1 MGRLIDADRLK
12 AHYCWWSGGTKEMTI
27 DEAKKTFDTII
38 DVQPTV
44 DAEPVVRCKECKHY
58 VTGGY
63 CGIVNERYNED
74 EFCSRG
80 EEKEDEEEPITPEM
94 FAEKMRGIANRY
106 YGDEEMGHIQADG
119 LMIVLLEQLGYKEG
133 AEIFD
138 NMAKWYS

>member
-1 MGRLIDADRLK
+1 MSVIYRNEEGRWIMSTNNPDIV
-12 AHYCWWSGGTKEMTI
+12 E
-27 DEAKKTFDTII
+27 
-38 DVQPTV
+38 
-44 DAEPVVRCKECKHY
+44 VVRCKNCKHY

-133 AEIFD
+133 TEIFD